1 MKETKIT
8 KPQIVEAVSII
19 YRRRRL
25 LMNFKEECEM
35 LSMGPKESEKL
46 LETIPTVYQER
57 YDEIV
62 DEFKRNL
69 EKLSNDMI
77 ENEFFSCEPIDS

>member
-19 YRRRRL
+19 YRRRRNIR
-25 LMNFKEECEM
+25 NFKEECEL
-35 LSMGPKESEKL
+35 LSWEPEDAKNL
-46 LETIPTVYQER
+46 LETIPIVYQER

-62 DEFKRNL
+62 DKFRSDL
-69 EKLSNDMI
+69 EKLSNEMI
-77 ENEFFSCEPIDS
+77 EKEFFSCEPIDS

>member
-1 MKETKIT
+1 MKEKKVT

-25 LMNFKEECEM
+25 LMNFKDECE
-35 LSMGPKESEKL
+35 LVSQGSREAKKL
-46 LETIPTVYQER
+46 LETIPEVYQER

-62 DEFKRNL
+62 DEFKSNL
-69 EKLSNDMI
+69 EELSNEMI
-77 ENEFFSCEPIDS
+77 EKEFFSCEVIKN